1 MRPYRDQADLMAV
14 FTRLSVKSAL
24 GLDDFSFVAEDAE
37 VLCNV
42 LANAVARQEVG
53 INVLLHGPPG
63 TGKTELAK
71 VVVQSAGLKLFEV
84 KYTDATAIA

>member
-1 MRPYRDQADLMAV
+1 MAV

-24 GLDDFSFVAEDAE
+24 GLDDFSFVAKDAE

-53 INVLLHGPPG
+53 INVLLRGPPG

-71 VVVQSAGLKLFEV
+71 VVVVQSAGLKLFEV